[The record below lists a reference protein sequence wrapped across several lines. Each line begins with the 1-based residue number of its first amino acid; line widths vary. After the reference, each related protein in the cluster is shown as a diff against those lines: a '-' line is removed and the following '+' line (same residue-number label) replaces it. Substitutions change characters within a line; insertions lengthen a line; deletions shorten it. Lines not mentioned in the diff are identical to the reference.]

1 VGIYFFIITVFG
13 SYLNNLYG
21 RVFPSLNFEVP
32 DEDAEHLDTYF
43 NVLKPQDREW
53 SIKEEE
59 YYRGETQGDNM
70 KDL

>member
-1 VGIYFFIITVFG
+1 
-13 SYLNNLYG
+13 
-21 RVFPSLNFEVP
+21 VP
-32 DEDAEHLDTYF
+32 TEDAEHLDTYW